1 MKIPAPVK
9 RHLPPLV
16 LALYIL
22 LLAACGYYNPN
33 VLPDVR
39 DLPPTKLYAPMWTNA
54 TSEFGLENRAYNS
67 ISDWLI
73 QSGRVVLVA
82 SEAEADFILTGR
94 IAAVSYPGFSYDAA
108 SAARSLKAVMT
119 AALEIREKASGKV
132 LWQTS
137 SLRLEETYNLGGSA
151 AQTDRNKRE
160 TLDLLVEDL
169 GEQVYLRL
177 FRVLA
182 SHHRR
187 GQP

>member
-1 MKIPAPVK
+1 MKTPAAIR
-9 RHLPPLV
+9 RHLPPLI
-16 LALYIL
+16 LSLYVL

-39 DLPPTKLYAPMWTNA
+39 DLPPTRLYAPMWTNS

-73 QSGRVVLVA
+73 QSGRVILVPN
-82 SEAEADFILTGR
+82 EEQADFILSGR
-94 IAAVSYPGFSYDAA
+94 IASVSYPGFSYDAA

-119 AALEIREKASGKV
+119 SALEIREKASGRV
-132 LWQTS
+132 LWQTN
-137 SLRLEETYNLGGSA
+137 SLRLEETYNLGSSS

-160 TLDLLVEDL
+160 VLNLLVEDL

-177 FRVLA
+177 FRVLS

-187 GQP
+187 SP